1 MGLKN
6 SYWVSSGFY
15 SLGARLSTLFFGFGS
30 FYFLVRNVQNMPPA
44 EYGTWAL
51 FLTITTIIETS
62 RNGLIQ
68 NALIKLIYSSA
79 PENVDKIVTASWII
93 NIFYSLLIFVI
104 LAAFGG
110 VAGSIFEAPELQT
123 MFLYYGATLFLLI
136 PFSQFNFIQQAKFSF
151 SGIFWSTTTR
161 QGLLFFGTLYL
172 CFSGMSFNSV
182 TLVTLQTFCTLAGLI
197 VAWFSARKFYT
208 YHFIFDKL
216 AVKEVFRFGKYV
228 MGTNLSS
235 LLFKSIDQLMV
246 GSFFSTAAAAIY
258 NTAIRLSNLIEYPT
272 TAIAE
277 VVYPKSAQ
285 KYTEGKEAS
294 AKNFFEKSVG
304 LNMAITVP
312 TVIGTFLFADL
323 IIYIIAGAPYAEAAN
338 ILRITILFG
347 LFTPFFRQFGISMDS
362 SGRPQINFI
371 VLASSVPI
379 NLLCNFVG
387 IRLWGIPG
395 AATGTLLS
403 YAIVT
408 IACYVLMVR
417 IFKIELKNIITSM
430 FGYYAQGFRYFQKSL
445 RVILR
450 RPAQQ

>member
-1 MGLKN
+1 MGLKG
-6 SYWVSSGFY
+6 SYWLSSGSY

-30 FYFLVRNVQNMPPA
+30 FYFLVRNMPQA

-79 PENVDKIVTASWII
+79 PENVDKIVTASWVI
-93 NIFYSLLIFVI
+93 NIFYSLVIFVI
-104 LAAFGG
+104 LVVFGG
-110 VAGSIFEAPELQT
+110 IAGNIFGAPELQT
-123 MFLYYGATLFLLI
+123 MFLLYGATLFLLI

-151 SGIFWSTTTR
+151 SGIFWSTATR

-172 CFSGMSFNSV
+172 CFSDVLFSPV
-182 TLVTLQTFCTLAGLI
+182 TLVALQTVCTLAGLI

-208 YHFIFDKL
+208 YHFEVDRM

-246 GSFFSTAAAAIY
+246 GSFFNTSAAALY
-258 NTAIRLSNLIEYPT
+258 NSAVRLSNLIEYPT

-277 VVYPKSAQ
+277 VVYPKSAE

-294 AKNFFEKSVG
+294 VKNFFEKSVG
-304 LNMAITVP
+304 LNMAITLP

-323 IIYIIAGAPYAEAAN
+323 IIYIIAGPAYAESAN
-338 ILRITILFG
+338 VLRITILFG
-347 LFTPFFRQFGISMDS
+347 LFTPFFRQFGTSMDS

-387 IRLWGIPG
+387 IRLWGILG

-408 IACYVLMVR
+408 LVCYVLMVR
-417 IFKIELKNIITSM
+417 TFKIELKNIVTSM
-430 FGYYAQGFRYFQKSL
+430 VGYYAQGFRFFQKSL

>member
-1 MGLKN
+1 MGLKG

-15 SLGARLSTLFFGFGS
+15 SLGARLATLFFGFGS
-30 FYFLVRNVQNMPPA
+30 LYFLVRNPNMPPA

-68 NALIKLIYSSA
+68 NALIKLIHSSA
-79 PENVDKIVTASWII
+79 PENVDKIVTGSWII

-104 LAAFGG
+104 MAAFGG
-110 VAGSIFEAPELQT
+110 YASNIFGAPELKS
-123 MFLYYGATLFLLI
+123 MFLYYGITLFLLV

-172 CFSGMSFNSV
+172 CFSGASFSPV
-182 TLVTLQTFCTLAGLI
+182 TLTLLQTFCTLAGLI
-197 VAWFSARKFYT
+197 VAWFSAKKFYI
-208 YHFIFDKL
+208 YRFVVDKT
-216 AVKEVFRFGKYV
+216 AIKEVFAFGKYV

-235 LLFKSIDQLMV
+235 LLFKSIDQFTV
-246 GSFFSTAAAAIY
+246 GSFFNPAAAALY
-258 NTAIRLSNLIEYPT
+258 NVAIRLSNLIEYPT

-294 AKNFFEKSVG
+294 AKHFFEKSVA
-304 LNMAITVP
+304 LNMAITLP
-312 TVIGTFLFADL
+312 TVVGTFLFADL
-323 IIYIIAGAPYAEAAN
+323 IIYIIGGPTYAESAN

-379 NLLCNFVG
+379 NLVCNFVG
-387 IRLWGIPG
+387 VRLWGIPG
-395 AATGTLLS
+395 AAFGTLLS

-408 IACYVLMVR
+408 LVCYVLMVR
-417 IFKIELKNIITSM
+417 TFKIELKNIATDMI
-430 FGYYAQGFRYFQKSL
+430 GYYAQGFRFFQKSL
-445 RVILR
+445 RGILG